1 MVISDPA
8 ACSELLETMLVV
20 DVSDRLA
27 LTVLS
32 GDAAM
37 VSVPVTLKT
46 LVVDDTVSVELL

>member
-37 VSVPVTLKT
+37 VSVSVTLKT